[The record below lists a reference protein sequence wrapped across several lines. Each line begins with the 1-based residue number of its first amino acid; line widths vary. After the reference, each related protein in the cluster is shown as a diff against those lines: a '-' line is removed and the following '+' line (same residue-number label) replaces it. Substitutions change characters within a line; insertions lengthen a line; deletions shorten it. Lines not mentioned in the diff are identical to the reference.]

1 MTWELAASTLGAP
14 YDSMDELARTF
25 NATGVKRIEV
35 AVGDEMKFTM
45 TSTDDELKAMR
56 DELAEKASVTIFAVD
71 SRVQVCNTARED
83 DELVESLEHCLHMA
97 DVLGAKYVRVFPTAP
112 LEPSWDPDRLPG
124 MVLPQGM
131 NLAGVS
137 KRGAEIIARA
147 LPTAD
152 RLGVQPLIET
162 HDSHTNGERNAI
174 IHYYLDKIAPD
185 NQVGSIWD
193 LAHPWRVGEAPAKT
207 FEYLKPYLVG
217 GRGVVQIKD
226 CAFPGDQTPVLQ
238 GTGRVPLAE
247 CCRLLKDGG
256 YTGPLSLEWE
266 RRWYPQVE
274 PLEEALVAARKA
286 IEALPAE
293 SQL

>member
-14 YDSMDELARTF
+14 YDSIDELASTF
-25 NATGVKRIEV
+25 RATGVTKIEV

-45 TSTDDELKAMR
+45 ASTDDELKAMR
-56 DELAEKASVTIFAVD
+56 DELAGKAGVSIFAVD
-71 SRVQVCNTARED
+71 SRVQVCNPGRQD

-97 DVLGAKYVRVFPTAP
+97 DVLGARYVRVFPTAP
-112 LEPSWDPDRLPG
+112 LDATWTPDRLPG
-124 MVLPQGM
+124 LVLPEGQ
-131 NLAGVS
+131 NLAGIS
-137 KRGAEIIARA
+137 KRGAEIISRA

-152 RLGVQPLIET
+152 KLGIQPLIET
-162 HDSHTNGERNAI
+162 HDSHTNGARNAL
-174 IHYYLDKIAPD
+174 IHYYVDKLAPG

-193 LAHPWRVGEAPAKT
+193 IAHPWRVGEAPEVT
-207 FEYLKPYLVG
+207 FEYLKPYLVS

-238 GTGRVPLAE
+238 GSGRVPLAE
-247 CCRLLKDGG
+247 CCGLLKNGG

-274 PLEEALVAARKA
+274 PLQEALFAAKRA
-286 IEALPAE
+286 IEGLPAE
-293 SQL
+293 MQL